1 MNGKARQRVNVRSV
15 AFTAPTL
22 LTAIVVARA
31 DDSAII
37 SRWYSA
43 LLVADRTELADLLAD
58 DVRIRLDDLG
68 IIQGKHEFIASLD
81 EWKGAV
87 AGAAIRHRIE
97 KSEGGVITVIA
108 CYDFPDNDMLMQE
121 TFAVTN
127 NRITARRRRSPRTA
141 MATEQAGR
149 DIACDKPAPY
159 IGGNPASTL
168 CQQSAKDCQ
177 YPEKASTSSPIR

>member
-1 MNGKARQRVNVRSV
+1 MNGTVRQVMNVRSV
-15 AFTAPTL
+15 VFTAAAL
-22 LTAIVVARA
+22 LIAIIAARA
-31 DDSAII
+31 DDGAII

-58 DVRIRLDDLG
+58 EVRIKLDDLG
-68 IIQGKHEFIASLD
+68 VVQSKQEFIASLD

-97 KSEGGVITVIA
+97 KSEGGVTTVIA

-127 NRITARRRRSPRTA
+127 NRITAS
-141 MATEQAGR
+141 
-149 DIACDKPAPY
+149 
-159 IGGNPASTL
+159 S
-168 CQQSAKDCQ
+168 QSAIAENCEG
-177 YPEKASTSSPIR
+177 Y